1 MSYGWHDL
9 IGNIGVLL
17 ILAGY
22 LLLQLG
28 KMRAPSLQYSVV
40 NGIGSFFI
48 LVTLWVEFNFSA
60 FVIEAAWLLISLFGI
75 VQYLRQTRALR

>member
-9 IGNIGVLL
+9 IGNVGVLL
-17 ILAGY
+17 ILASY

-28 KMRAPSLQYSVV
+28 KIRAPGLRYSVV
-40 NGIGSFFI
+40 NGIGSFLI
-48 LVTLWVEFNFSA
+48 LVTLWVEFNLSA
-60 FVIEAAWLLISLFGI
+60 FLIEAAWLLISLFGI

>member
-17 ILAGY
+17 ILASY

-28 KMRAPSLQYSVV
+28 KMRAPGLQYSVV

-60 FVIEAAWLLISLFGI
+60 FLIEAAWFLISLFGI
-75 VQYLRQTRALR
+75 VQYLRRAKALR